1 MALPDLFRRNRDRN
15 VPAGFGYDPFVTLQ
29 DEINRL
35 FDSVWRGSSLAPRTG
50 LGEGATFSPSLDI
63 EESEAE
69 LTVTAELPGM
79 DEKDLQVDLTGETLT
94 ISGEKRQEKQDRS
107 KGWYERS
114 YGSFR
119 RAIPLP
125 CEVAADEVEA
135 QFKKGVLTI
144 RLPKAA
150 SDKEPRHRVPIAS

>member
-15 VPAGFGYDPFVTLQ
+15 VPAGFGYDPFITLQ

-35 FDSVWRGSSLAPRTG
+35 FDSVWRGSELAPRVS
-50 LGEGATFSPSLDI
+50 LGESAAFSPSLDI
-63 EESEAE
+63 EESESE

-79 DEKDLQVDLTGETLT
+79 DEKDLQVDLTGDTLT
-94 ISGEKRQEKQDRS
+94 ISGEKRQDKKDRA

-119 RAIPLP
+119 RTIPLP
-125 CEVAADEVEA
+125 CEVQADKVKA
-135 QFKKGVLTI
+135 QFRKGVLMI

-150 SDKEPRHRVPIAS
+150 SENEPRHRIPVVS